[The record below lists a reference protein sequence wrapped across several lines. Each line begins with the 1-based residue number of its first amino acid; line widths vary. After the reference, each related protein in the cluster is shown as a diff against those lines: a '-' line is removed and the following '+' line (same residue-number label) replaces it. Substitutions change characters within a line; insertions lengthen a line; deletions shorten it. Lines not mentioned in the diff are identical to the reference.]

1 MREIPQPGIYRDFP
15 EADYFADPCSAPSLT
30 QSIAKI
36 LIERSPLHAWYAH
49 PKLNPDFQYDDDTK
63 FDVGN
68 VAHKLLIGRGKDIVT
83 LDFDDWRTNAAK
95 KAREAAAA
103 EGKVAVL
110 AKKVRIA
117 EALVRAA
124 RDGCDAAG
132 CSDAFEPGKG
142 SGEVVIAWKEPT
154 GFWCRSMI
162 DWLSTDQLTI
172 YDLKTTAM
180 SVAPHAVGR
189 MMVAVGW
196 DIQAAMIERGLN
208 ALDPNGAGRRKF
220 RFVAQEDDLP
230 HAVIVCEL
238 SEAVMTMGRKKLA
251 MAMAIWDFCFAND
264 RWPGYATEIVRPEYP
279 GWAESQ
285 WLAREIAE
293 GGWDEHPKFQEV
305 QAGIRKSREMLTDL
319 SGG

>member
-1 MREIPQPGIYRDFP
+1 MREILQPGIYRDFP
-15 EADYFADPCSAPSLT
+15 EADYFADPMPAPSLT

-36 LIERSPLHAWYAH
+36 LLDRSPLHAWYAH
-49 PKLNPDFQYDDDTK
+49 PKLNPDFRREEETK

-68 VAHKLLIGRGKDIVT
+68 VAHKLLIGRGKDIEAI
-83 LDFDDWRTNAAK
+83 DFPDWRTNAAK
-95 KAREAAAA
+95 AARDKASE
-103 EGKVAVL
+103 EGRIAVL
-110 AKKVRIA
+110 GKKVRLA
-117 EALVRAA
+117 ETMVKAVREA
-124 RDGCDAAG
+124 CTAAG
-132 CSDAFEPGKG
+132 CSEAFQPGHG
-142 SGEVVIAWKEPT
+142 DGEVVIAWKEPA

-162 DWLSTDQLTI
+162 DWLSTDQLMI

-189 MMVAVGW
+189 MMASAGW

-208 ALDPNGAGRRKF
+208 ALNPKGAGRRKF
-220 RFVAQEDDLP
+220 RFVAQEDELP
-230 HAVIVCEL
+230 HAVTVCEL

-251 MAMAIWDFCFAND
+251 MAMAIWDHCFAND

-293 GGWDEHPKFQEV
+293 DELRRIHPMRSVEP
-305 QAGIRKSREMLTDL
+305 MLTDL